1 MMEIQIPYGKSMIT
15 ACADAARTAGVI
27 TSGLDSYRAVN
38 GEKELIEDAVKTS
51 IDSPPLAELARGR
64 KKVVIIAS
72 DHTRPVPSKLIMPV
86 LLREI
91 RIGNPEADITIL
103 IATGCHRETRREELR
118 NKFGDEIL
126 RNERIAIHDCDA
138 QDMVL
143 SGQLP
148 SGGELWINRLAAEA
162 DLLVAEGFIE
172 PHFFAGYSG
181 GRKSIL
187 PGIAGRETIYTNHC
201 AEFINHRN
209 ARYGQL
215 EGNPIHED
223 MIFAARK
230 VGLAYILN
238 VVINSSHRVIAAFA
252 GDADSAHKKGTAFLD
267 RLCREKKIPAD
278 IVVTSNNG
286 YPLDQNIYQAVK
298 GLATAE
304 GTVNPGGVIIM
315 AAACDDG
322 CGGDA
327 FYETFRQAESA
338 REIFNKISAVPRD
351 ATEADQWQSQ
361 ILARILTQHK
371 VILISRC
378 PDQMVRDL
386 HMIPAGSLTEALDKA
401 DRILGHN
408 KGSITWIPEGISS
421 IVQ

>member
-1 MMEIQIPYGKSMIT
+1 MEIQIPYGKGVLT
-15 ACADAARTAGVI
+15 ANADAVRTAGI
-27 TSGLDSYRAVN
+27 IRSGLDSYMTVK
-38 GEKELIEDAVKTS
+38 GEKELIEDAVKMP
-51 IDSPPLAELARGR
+51 IDSPSLAELARGR
-64 KKVVIIAS
+64 KKVVVIAS

-91 RIGNPEADITIL
+91 RSGNPEADITIL

-126 RNERIAIHDCDA
+126 SNERIIIHDCDA

-148 SGGELWINRLAAEA
+148 SGGNLWINRMAAEA

-187 PGIAGRETIYTNHC
+187 PGIAGRETIYANHC
-201 AEFINHRN
+201 AEFINHSN

-230 VGLAYILN
+230 AGLAYILN
-238 VVINSSHRVIAAFA
+238 VVINSSHRIIAAFA
-252 GDADSAHKKGTAFLD
+252 GDVDSAHKKGTAFLD

-322 CGGDA
+322 CGGDV

-338 REIFNKISAVPRD
+338 CEVFDKISTVPRD
-351 ATEADQWQSQ
+351 RTEADQWQSQ
-361 ILARILTQHK
+361 ILARILTRHK
-371 VILISRC
+371 VILISQC

-386 HMIPAGSLTEALDKA
+386 HMIPAGSLTEALDIA